1 MTSRSPIN
9 GRPTPRRRGRPVVAE
24 DPAVRARHIK
34 AAGMLKLAG
43 GPGDR
48 VAAYWGVSRRTVT
61 LWTRQVLTRPD
72 LYPDPEAEALR
83 RLA

>member
-1 MTSRSPIN
+1 MTFRSRID

-24 DPAVRARHIK
+24 DPDARARHID
-34 AAGMLKLAG
+34 AAGQLLLAG
-43 GPGDR
+43 RPGDR
-48 VAAYWGVSRRTVT
+48 VAAYWGVSRRTVA